1 MADYVLV
8 VDDDPKL
15 TDMLR
20 RALALEGFEVGTALS
35 GQEALERA
43 LARWPDVVVLDWML
57 PGMDGLEVCRRL
69 RRSGDVPILMLTA
82 RDAVEDRVLG
92 LESGAD
98 DYLVKPFALEE
109 LVARVR
115 ALLRRRARS
124 RTTEGAEAPGGETL
138 RFADLSLD
146 TASREARRGNRRI
159 PLSTTE
165 FELLE
170 LFMRNPRRV
179 LPRDLIMERVWG
191 YDFQGESNVLEV
203 YVGYLRRKLEAAGE
217 PRLLHTV
224 RGVGYVLKEAED

>member
-8 VDDDPKL
+8 VDDDRKL

-35 GQEALERA
+35 GPEALELA
-43 LARWPDVVVLDWML
+43 LRRWPDVVVLDWML

-69 RRSGDVPILMLTA
+69 RRSGNVPILMLTA

-109 LVARVR
+109 LVARIR
-115 ALLRRRARS
+115 ALLRRARS
-124 RTTEGAEAPGGETL
+124 RPAEGGEPPSGETL
-138 RFADLSLD
+138 RFADLFMD
-146 TASREARRGNRRI
+146 TASREVRRGNRRI
-159 PLSTTE
+159 SLSTTE

-203 YVGYLRRKLEAAGE
+203 YVGYLRRKLEAGGE